1 MPIKAAMRQIPST
14 ISTTP
19 TWPSIKIK
27 WHRMRQRRLKQLNR
41 TLNNGSSKSSKSS
54 LLKSGAHIKFYRRNT
69 KTAIYF
75 SLLLFSLSLLRKKI
89 TTEFISILHVRG
101 LISFVLFLFPAPPRT
116 PTKHTTHTTHTQN
129 PYNTVNLSTSHKF
142 NNISRPVI
150 THTHTYTQ
158 KCSYVNKYKKI

>member
-75 SLLLFSLSLLRKKI
+75 SLLLFSLSLLRKKNYDRI
-89 TTEFISILHVRG
+89 YQYTSRSWFNLICFISF
-101 LISFVLFLFPAPPRT
+101 SCS
-116 PTKHTTHTTHTQN
+116 TKNTDQTHYTH
-129 PYNTVNLSTSHKF
+129 H
-142 NNISRPVI
+142 
-150 THTHTYTQ
+150 
-158 KCSYVNKYKKI
+158 SYAKSI

>member
-101 LISFVLFLFPAPPRT
+101 LISFVLFLFLLHQEHQPNTLHT
-116 PTKHTTHTTHTQN
+116 PIIRKIH
-129 PYNTVNLSTSHKF
+129 
-142 NNISRPVI
+142 I
-150 THTHTYTQ
+150 TL
-158 KCSYVNKYKKI
+158 